1 MGKAEGEDPSGSRN
15 RYERRRNLGLSLSK
29 HASLPRSHGN
39 SSNKHARENKSAKH
53 PAGAALNYSGS
64 CPLPPAQE
72 AEMETSLMSARYLR
86 PASLVHYPATAS
98 PRLQRRAKCKPRRY
112 RIRWKSCVTDCA
124 GLIPVSYGISRLPP
138 VQAAARRGS
147 SSRL

>member
-53 PAGAALNYSGS
+53 PAGAVLNYSGS

-86 PASLVHYPATAS
+86 PASLVHYPATAP
-98 PRLQRRAKCKPRRY
+98 PRLAFRTNPQRRPDSRGSKQRRAKCKPRRN
-112 RIRWKSCVTDCA
+112 RICWKSSA
-124 GLIPVSYGISRLPP
+124 HSR
-138 VQAAARRGS
+138 
-147 SSRL
+147 